1 MSKVENAVRIAE
13 AVAADDSIGY
23 QWGGW
28 GPEYD
33 CGHLIIDAFERAGIP
48 VKSRG
53 ASYTGNMP
61 AVFMACGA
69 ANVTDQVNLDT
80 GAGMKRGD
88 VLVNLQNHAA
98 LYVGGGRIVQ
108 ARSNFDGVPGD
119 SSGQE
124 IRVQGYY
131 NYPWTH
137 VLRFQ
142 DEALPAGG
150 TDTPAPIETP
160 QTAPSVPRNMRKG
173 MVGSDVRE
181 MQELLIRAGFDV
193 GPDGADGEVGKN
205 TLAAV
210 IRFQESAHLEQDGI
224 AGPLTMA
231 ALRNATPAPESAKT
245 QEDAQPEPENAQDR
259 EKMPA
264 ETAKMPETP
273 EKYTVKK
280 GDTLWAIARDVLGD
294 WSLFEV
300 IKSINGLISSWIYP
314 GQVLKL
320 PRKKK

>member
-131 NYPWTH
+131 NYPWDCC
-137 VLRFQ
+137 LRFMGDSSEP
-142 DEALPAGG
+142 DEPERELYAVVVQLPELRRG
-150 TDTPAPIETP
+150 DTGYYVQEMQSQLILHDC
-160 QTAPSVPRNMRKG
+160 SPRNTIRK
-173 MVGSDVRE
+173 
-181 MQELLIRAGFDV
+181 
-193 GPDGADGEVGKN
+193 DGTCDGEFG
-205 TLAAV
+205 TGT
-210 IRFQESAHLEQDGI
+210 E
-224 AGPLTMA
+224 A
-231 ALRNATPAPESAKT
+231 ALRKFQA
-245 QEDAQPEPENAQDR
+245 
-259 EKMPA
+259 MH
-264 ETAKMPETP
+264 
-273 EKYTVKK
+273 
-280 GDTLWAIARDVLGD
+280 
-294 WSLFEV
+294 
-300 IKSINGLISSWIYP
+300 
-314 GQVLKL
+314 KL
-320 PRKKK
+320 PTNGVCDGQCWAELINK